1 MDLNFL
7 KSVSGHNA
15 ILDEESDETL
25 YFWQVAVEGEDYI
38 NGWDEGD
45 WEDWANN
52 WESDLLFLKTH
63 PPSVDAAQG
72 FTASRKI
79 INACNSEH

>member
-7 KSVSGHNA
+7 KSMSGHNA

-52 WESDLLFLKTH
+52 
-63 PPSVDAAQG
+63 
-72 FTASRKI
+72 
-79 INACNSEH
+79 